1 MSWINGSPQLWSKI
15 YFRTIETKR
24 QKKNRSFFLH
34 FLTELGP
41 CKGSFAFFSLEQ
53 FGNLPL
59 RPESLQFRDILTKT
73 HLCIFTK
80 RLESLRKTPTPAAS
94 TPKSSPSVP
103 LHQQKINII
112 KNFYFQLSL
121 SGPHT
126 NSHSKIFKFT
136 NNNKNFPPNLKL

>member
-1 MSWINGSPQLWSKI
+1 MSWINGSPQLWPKS

-24 QKKNRSFFLH
+24 QKKNKSFLLH
-34 FLTELGP
+34 FLIELGP

-59 RPESLQFRDILTKT
+59 RLESLQFRDILTKT

-80 RLESLRKTPTPAAS
+80 RLESLRKIQGPVAL
-94 TPKSSPSVP
+94 TPKFSPSVP

-112 KNFYFQLSL
+112 KISCFQLRL

-126 NSHSKIFKFT
+126 SSHSKIFKFT
-136 NNNKNFPPNLKL
+136 NNNKNFQPN

>member
-1 MSWINGSPQLWSKI
+1 MSWINGSPQLWSKS
-15 YFRTIETKR
+15 YFKTRETKR
-24 QKKNRSFFLH
+24 QKKNRSFLLH
-34 FLTELGP
+34 FFIELGP
-41 CKGSFAFFSLEQ
+41 CKGSFAFFNFEQ

-80 RLESLRKTPTPAAS
+80 RLESLRKTPAPAAS
-94 TPKSSPSVP
+94 TPKSSPLVP